1 MSEYEVHAFVKKTV
15 DFTASQTA
23 QTIWDPTTGTKFV
36 ITDWVISAS
45 AAGTITVFDSTDTT
59 GNRVCKLNI
68 AANGGACKRYKK
80 DFESALL
87 NNVLKYTTGT
97 IMTGSITVS
106 GYEI

>member
-1 MSEYEVHAFVKKTV
+1 
-15 DFTASQTA
+15 
-23 QTIWDPTTGTKFV
+23 
-36 ITDWVISAS
+36 
-45 AAGTITVFDSTDTT
+45 
-59 GNRVCKLNI
+59 
-68 AANGGACKRYKK
+68 CKRYKK